1 MKQPSAE
8 EASSRHIAMA
18 PESAEPSRQLAAWL
32 VLFSGLIVSLLAFLT
47 VQSLAMREAG
57 QRFKVLTTQSKAR
70 IEARLESYN
79 VVLYGLRGLMMNRE
93 DVSRE
98 DFRRYVESLDLARFY
113 PAVKSANFARRVL
126 RADKP
131 GYEERVRH
139 DTSRDPG
146 GYPGFRVLPP
156 GERAEYLVMEYIEPF
171 EQPEQKLTFGRD
183 IIAADRFAKERS
195 AAVELSRD
203 SGGPFTSGRPIVEP
217 GFADTPILG
226 VRLAVYRPGLPIR
239 TVEERRQAYMGSVGY
254 AFSLR
259 KLMLESLGTEPAEKI
274 GVRIHD
280 LGAVG
285 SGKVAAPSEHNLL
298 FDSER
303 RLPPEASDQASA
315 AGSGTRFHET
325 ALLEVT
331 GRQWQLHFTDLAPP
345 DVSETVLIHGTLVA
359 GVCISLLLFSFVRS
373 LENSRL
379 TARLRERERQYRQ
392 HRDHLEEQVRART
405 AELLVAK
412 ERAEVANQA
421 KSAFLARMSHELRTP
436 LNAVLGYAQLLR
448 MDTDLPARALQGLA
462 TIHTSGNHLLTLISD
477 ILDLAQ
483 VEAGKVELT
492 KMPLR
497 LGPFLSGIS
506 DIIRIKA
513 EEKGLQFA
521 CEAEPDLPQVLLAD
535 ERHLR
540 QVLLNL
546 LGNAVKFTDIGQ
558 VRLLVQRRSVRGAT
572 DPADDGCTRLR
583 FTVQDTGV
591 GVPEEDLETIF
602 QPFEQVGET
611 RRRFGGTGLGLS
623 ISRQIVRFMG
633 SDIHVRS
640 SVGLGSEFF
649 FELEFPRATR
659 DGTEGNDQGPTG

>member
-1 MKQPSAE
+1 MKHLSAE
-8 EASSRHIAMA
+8 EASSRPIETA
-18 PESAEPSRQLAAWL
+18 PESAEPSRRLAAWL
-32 VLFSGLIVSLLAFLT
+32 VLFSGLIISLLAFLT
-47 VQSLAMREAG
+47 VQSLAIREAG
-57 QRFKVLTTQSKAR
+57 QRFKMSTTQSKAR

-79 VVLYGLRGLMMNRE
+79 VVLYGLRGLMMNRD
-93 DVSRE
+93 DVSRQ

-126 RADKP
+126 RADMP
-131 GYEERVRH
+131 GYEERVRR

-146 GYPGFRVLPP
+146 GYPGFRVRPP
-156 GERAEYLVMEYIEPF
+156 GDRAEYLVIEYIEPF
-171 EQPEQKLTFGRD
+171 DLPGQKLTFGRD

-195 AAVELSRD
+195 AAIDLSRD
-203 SGGPFTSGRPIVEP
+203 SGGLFSSGRPIVEP
-217 GFADTPILG
+217 GFADSPVLG
-226 VRLAVYRPGLPIR
+226 VRMAVYRPGLPIR
-239 TVEERRQAYMGSVGY
+239 TVEERRQAYTGSVGY
-254 AFSLR
+254 AYSLS
-259 KLMLESLGTEPAEKI
+259 KLMLESLGTQPAGKI

-285 SGKVAAPSEHNLL
+285 SLDVAAPSEHNLL
-298 FDSER
+298 YDSER
-303 RLPPEASDQASA
+303 GPHPAPSDRAM
-315 AGSGTRFHET
+315 AGSGSRFHET
-325 ALLEVT
+325 ALVEVT
-331 GRQWQLHFTDLAPP
+331 GRQWQLQFTDLAPP

-379 TARLRERERQYRQ
+379 TARLRERERRHAR

-421 KSAFLARMSHELRTP
+421 KSSFLARMSHELRTP
-436 LNAVLGYAQLLR
+436 LNAILGYAQLLR
-448 MDTDLPARALQGLA
+448 MDGDLPARALQGLA
-462 TIHTSGNHLLTLISD
+462 TIHASGNHLLTLISD

-483 VEAGKVELT
+483 VEAGKVELSKT
-492 KMPLR
+492 PLR
-497 LGPFLSGIS
+497 LAPFLDGIG

-513 EEKGLQFA
+513 EEKGLRFT
-521 CEAEPDLPQVLLAD
+521 CEAEPGLPPVLLGD

-546 LGNAVKFTDIGQ
+546 LGNAVKFTDNGQ
-558 VRLLVQRRSVRGAT
+558 VRLLVQRRPAHGCANPT
-572 DPADDGCTRLR
+572 DSGSTRLR

-591 GVPEEDLETIF
+591 GLPEQHLEAIF

-623 ISRQIVRFMG
+623 ISRQIVRLMG
-633 SDIHVRS
+633 GDIQVRS
-640 SVGLGSEFF
+640 SVELGSEFS
-649 FELEFPRATR
+649 FELEFPHVAP
-659 DGTEGNDQGPTG
+659 DGTASTI